1 MARAIADDMLH
12 EEATLQADI
21 VQEEDSLAEQYRG
34 TPPLKSKMKKK
45 HDRRSHEI
53 SDQVGS
59 RRTDRCN
66 I

>member
-1 MARAIADDMLH
+1 MAKAIRDDLLH

-53 SDQVGS
+53 SDQVGG
-59 RRTDRCN
+59 RRADRYN